1 MDAVRNARVVSPQ
14 QASFHTAVVVGYVIE
29 GHVPASAI
37 QVFLMERTDIRCLA
51 LPGMPVGSPGTEV
64 AGVKAER
71 FAVLAIADE

>member
-1 MDAVRNARVVSPQ
+1 
-14 QASFHTAVVVGYVIE
+14 
-29 GHVPASAI
+29 
-37 QVFLMERTDIRCLA
+37 MERTDIRWLA